1 MSEIHLKKHQIDQ
14 KSSFRKWVGF
24 PARSP
29 VPARG
34 ARGTIVSATGSGKTI
49 MAAAS
54 ALECFPHGR
63 ILVTVPTLDLL
74 VQTAQ
79 AWRTVG
85 HRSPMAAV
93 CSLENDPVLN
103 ELGVRTTTNPIQLAL
118 WAGRGPV
125 IVFATYA
132 SLVDR
137 EDYAALQ
144 DQERPYGPWQNSG
157 NGKTRKKTRGPLE
170 AALTGGERLYGQQ
183 MAPFD
188 LAIVDEAHGT
198 AGDLGRPW
206 AAIHDNTRIPADFRL
221 YLTATPRILAAAR
234 PQKGA
239 DGQELE
245 IASMA
250 DDPDGTYGAWLAEL
264 GLSEAIEREILAGF
278 EIDVLEI
285 RDPSPVLGE
294 SEEARRGRRLALLQT
309 ALLEH
314 AAAYNLRT
322 VMTFHQKVEE
332 AAAFADKLPETAAAL
347 YVNDASDDDLAAADK
362 LPKSSVNARFYE
374 LEAGRHVPPDR
385 VWSAWLCG
393 DHLVTERREVLR
405 QFAGGIDAADRRV
418 HRAFLASV
426 RVLGEGVD
434 ITGDRGV
441 EAICFADTRGS
452 QVEIVQNIGRA
463 LRLNKD
469 GSTKIARI
477 IVPVFLEPGEDPT
490 DMVAS
495 ASFRPLVAVLQG
507 LRSHDERLVEQLA
520 SRALTSGQRKVHV
533 RRDANG
539 QIIGAGGE
547 GDGEDQEQ
555 DDTDAAAESA
565 LLHFSSPRDTA
576 TIAAFLRTRVYRPES
591 LVWLEGYQAL
601 IRWRKENEI
610 TGLYAV
616 PYDVE
621 AEVGVTKDFPLGR
634 WVHQQRKALRA
645 GELEERRK
653 TLLDA
658 PEAGMVWE
666 PGEEAWET
674 KLAALRSYRR
684 AMGHLAPRQDAV
696 WGEGDAMV
704 PVGQHAANLRRK
716 GGLGKDAERA
726 AERAQQLAAIDEDWN
741 CPWPLDWQRHYRV
754 LADLVD
760 ADGVLPAIQPGVL
773 FEGDDLGKWLA
784 RQREAST
791 WAQLSAEQQERLS
804 QLGVKPLEAPSPAPS
819 AKRAANGQ
827 SKAEQAFHRGLAAL
841 TQWVEREGAHRPAPR
856 GHSEQIAV
864 DGEAEP
870 VTVKLGVWVSNT
882 KSRWDK
888 LTPEQQAALAALGV
902 PWAKAAVPAP
912 SGGPAPVRDAPVQP
926 APSGEQAQEYP
937 DQGDPVTAEE
947 RETSRGT
954 ARARRMN
961 ELMRKHTKAELLRM
975 AYAGGLVNH
984 NSPEKWRK
992 DEIASTVVD
1001 TEFRTAD
1008 RAAPARPA
1016 SATARPVPAQPLP
1029 LPQQDHHDEC
1039 DKSVYEGGT
1048 CTCDLIEQYGPP
1060 SERDDY

>member
-1 MSEIHLKKHQIDQ
+1 MIQLREHQVDQ
-14 KSSFRKWVGF
+14 KSAFRKWVGL
-24 PARSP
+24 PAKRS
-29 VPARG
+29 VPAQG

-49 MAAAS
+49 TAAAC
-54 ALECFPHGR
+54 ALECFPGGR

-74 VQTAQ
+74 AQTAQ
-79 AWRTVG
+79 AWRLVG
-85 HRSPMAAV
+85 HRAPMIAV

-103 ELGVRTTTNPIQLAL
+103 ELSVRTTTNPIQLAL
-118 WAGRGPV
+118 WAGAGPV
-125 IVFATYA
+125 VVLATYA

-137 EDYAALQ
+137 EDNDAPQ
-144 DQERPYGPWQNSG
+144 GQ
-157 NGKTRKKTRGPLE
+157 RKVRGPLE
-170 AALTGGERLYGQQ
+170 AALVGGERLYGQQ
-183 MAPFD
+183 MAGFD

-206 AAIHDNTRIPADFRL
+206 AAIHDNARIPADFRL

-234 PQKGA
+234 PQTGA
-239 DGQELE
+239 GGQEVE

-264 GLSEAIEREILAGF
+264 GLSEAIERGILAGF

-294 SEEARRGRRLALLQT
+294 SEEAQRGRRLALLQA

-322 VMTFHQKVEE
+322 VMTFHHKVEE
-332 AAAFADKLPETAAAL
+332 AAAFADKLPQTAAAL
-347 YVNDASDDDLAAADK
+347 YATDATDADLAAAEK
-362 LPKSSVNARFYE
+362 LPKSSIDAEFYE

-405 QFAGGIDAADRRV
+405 QFASGIDADNRRV

-434 ITGDRGV
+434 ITGERGV

-495 ASFRPLVAVLQG
+495 ASYRPLVAVLQG
-507 LRSHDERLVEQLA
+507 LRSHDDRLVEQLA
-520 SRALTSGQRKVHV
+520 SRALTHGPRKTHIQR
-533 RRDANG
+533 DEDG
-539 QIIGAGGE
+539 QIIGASSAGE
-547 GDGEDQEQ
+547 GEVEDQE
-555 DDTDAAAESA
+555 DGADAAAESA

-601 IRWRKENEI
+601 IRWRAENGI
-610 TGLYAV
+610 TRVYAV

-621 AEVGVTKDFPLGR
+621 VEVGVTTDFPLGR

-645 GELEERRK
+645 GELEDQRK

-666 PGEEAWET
+666 PGEEAWEA
-674 KLAALRSYRR
+674 KLAVLLSYRR
-684 AMGHLAPRQDAV
+684 ATGHLAPRQNAM
-696 WGEGDAMV
+696 WGEDDTMA
-704 PVGQHAANLRRK
+704 PIGQHMANLRRK
-716 GGLGKDAERA
+716 GAKNGLGKDPDRA
-726 AERAQQLAAIDEDWN
+726 AERAAQLAAIDPDWD

-760 ADGVLPAIQPGVL
+760 ADGQLPDIAPGVV
-773 FEGDDLGKWLA
+773 FDGDDIGRWLQQQKQPA
-784 RQREAST
+784 T
-791 WAQLSAEQQERLS
+791 WARLLPEQQERLTS
-804 QLGVKPLEAPSPAPS
+804 LGIQAPAAPSPAP
-819 AKRAANGQ
+819 AAARTTKGP
-827 SKAEQAFHRGLAAL
+827 SKAQQAFQRGLKAL
-841 TQWVEREGAHRPAPR
+841 TQWVEREGTHRPVPR
-856 GHSEQIAV
+856 THGEEITV
-864 DGEAEP
+864 DGETEP
-870 VTVKLGVWVSNT
+870 VVVKLGIWVSNT
-882 KSRWDK
+882 KTRRDK
-888 LTPEQQAALAALGV
+888 LTADQHAALAKLSV
-902 PWAKAAVPAP
+902 DWA
-912 SGGPAPVRDAPVQP
+912 
-926 APSGEQAQEYP
+926 
-937 DQGDPVTAEE
+937 
-947 RETSRGT
+947 
-954 ARARRMN
+954 
-961 ELMRKHTKAELLRM
+961 
-975 AYAGGLVNH
+975 
-984 NSPEKWRK
+984 
-992 DEIASTVVD
+992 
-1001 TEFRTAD
+1001 
-1008 RAAPARPA
+1008 
-1016 SATARPVPAQPLP
+1016 
-1029 LPQQDHHDEC
+1029 
-1039 DKSVYEGGT
+1039 
-1048 CTCDLIEQYGPP
+1048 
-1060 SERDDY
+1060 

>member
-1 MSEIHLKKHQIDQ
+1 MIQLREHQVAQ

-24 PARSP
+24 PARSS
-29 VPARG
+29 VPPEG

-49 MAAAS
+49 TAAAC
-54 ALECFPHGR
+54 ALESFADGR

-79 AWRTVG
+79 AWRLVG
-85 HRSPMAAV
+85 HRAPMVAV
-93 CSLENDPVLN
+93 CSLEKDAVLN

-118 WAGRGPV
+118 WAESGPV
-125 IVFATYA
+125 VVFATYA

-137 EDYAALQ
+137 EDFDDPT
-144 DQERPYGPWQNSG
+144 DQGRV
-157 NGKTRKKTRGPLE
+157 RGPLE
-170 AALTGGERLYGQQ
+170 AALSGGERLYGQR
-183 MAPFD
+183 MDGFS
-188 LAIVDEAHGT
+188 LAIVDEAHST

-206 AAIHDNTRIPADFRL
+206 AAIHDNARIPADFRL
-221 YLTATPRILAAAR
+221 YLTATPRILASPR

-239 DGQELE
+239 NGQELE
-245 IASMA
+245 IATMA
-250 DDPDGTYGAWLAEL
+250 DDPNGTYGTWLAEL

-314 AAAYNLRT
+314 TAAFNLRT
-322 VMTFHQKVEE
+322 VMTFHQRVEE
-332 AAAFADKLPETAAAL
+332 AAAFAQKMPQTAARL
-347 YVNDASDDDLAAADK
+347 YAAEVSDRDLASAEA
-362 LPKSSVNARFYE
+362 LPKSSIDAEFYE

-405 QFAGGIDAADRRV
+405 QFANGIDAAGHRV

-434 ITGDRGV
+434 ITGERGV
-441 EAICFADTRGS
+441 EAVCFADTRGS

-469 GSTKIARI
+469 GSTKVARI

-520 SRALTSGQRKVHV
+520 SRALTSGKRKVHV
-533 RRDANG
+533 QRDEDG
-539 QIIGAGGE
+539 RIVGAGGE
-547 GDGEDQEQ
+547 EQEQ
-555 DDTDAAAESA
+555 GDTDAAAESA
-565 LLHFSSPRDTA
+565 LLHFSSPRDAA

-601 IRWRKENEI
+601 LRWRAHNEI
-610 TGLYAV
+610 TGVYAV

-621 AEVGVTKDFPLGR
+621 VEVGVTKDFPLGR

-653 TLLDA
+653 VLLDA

-666 PGEEAWET
+666 PGEEAWEA

-684 AMGHLAPRQDAV
+684 ATGHLAPRQEAV
-696 WGEGDAMV
+696 WGKGEAMV
-704 PVGQHAANLRRK
+704 PVGQHMANLRRK
-716 GGLGKDAERA
+716 SGLGKDPKRA
-726 AERAQQLAAIDEDWN
+726 AVRAAQLTEIDPDWN
-741 CPWPLDWQRHYRV
+741 CPWPLDWQRQLRV
-754 LADLVD
+754 LVDLVD
-760 ADGVLPAIQPGVL
+760 ADGQLPDIAPGVL
-773 FEGDDLGKWLA
+773 FEGDDLGRWLE
-784 RQREAST
+784 RQKNPGT
-791 WAQLSAEQQERLS
+791 WKRLLPEQQERLS
-804 QLGVKPLEAPSPAPS
+804 RLGVTPAEVPSLTS
-819 AKRAANGQ
+819 AAARSTKG
-827 SKAEQAFHRGLAAL
+827 SGKAQQAFQRGLAAL
-841 TQWVEREGAHRPAPR
+841 AQWVEREGQRPVPR
-856 GHSEQIAV
+856 GHSEEITV

-882 KSRWDK
+882 KSRRDK
-888 LTPEQQAALAALGV
+888 LAQDQLDALRELGME
-902 PWAKAAVPAP
+902 WA
-912 SGGPAPVRDAPVQP
+912 
-926 APSGEQAQEYP
+926 
-937 DQGDPVTAEE
+937 
-947 RETSRGT
+947 
-954 ARARRMN
+954 
-961 ELMRKHTKAELLRM
+961 
-975 AYAGGLVNH
+975 
-984 NSPEKWRK
+984 
-992 DEIASTVVD
+992 
-1001 TEFRTAD
+1001 
-1008 RAAPARPA
+1008 
-1016 SATARPVPAQPLP
+1016 
-1029 LPQQDHHDEC
+1029 
-1039 DKSVYEGGT
+1039 
-1048 CTCDLIEQYGPP
+1048 
-1060 SERDDY
+1060 

>member
-1 MSEIHLKKHQIDQ
+1 MSVIKLREHQMNQ
-14 KSSFRKWVGF
+14 KAAFHKWVGF
-24 PARSP
+24 PARSSVAP
-29 VPARG
+29 QGR
-34 ARGTIVSATGSGKTI
+34 RGTIVSATGSGKTI
-49 MAAAS
+49 TAAAC
-54 ALECFPHGR
+54 ALECFPGGR

-74 VQTAQ
+74 TQTAQ
-79 AWRTVG
+79 AWRLVG
-85 HRSPMAAV
+85 HRVPMVAV
-93 CSLENDPVLN
+93 CSLENDPVLK

-118 WAGRGPV
+118 WAGSGPV
-125 IVFATYA
+125 VVFATYA

-137 EDYAALQ
+137 EDIDAPEGQ
-144 DQERPYGPWQNSG
+144 
-157 NGKTRKKTRGPLE
+157 RKVRGPLE
-170 AALTGGERLYGQQ
+170 AALAGGERLYGQH
-183 MAPFD
+183 MAGFD

-206 AAIHDNTRIPADFRL
+206 AAIHDNARIPAAFRL

-239 DGQELE
+239 EAQEAE

-250 DDPDGTYGAWLAEL
+250 DDPEGTYGAWLAEL

-294 SEEARRGRRLALLQT
+294 SEEAQRGRRLALLQT

-332 AAAFADKLPETAAAL
+332 AQAFADKLPETAAEL
-347 YVNDASDDDLAAADK
+347 YLNDASDEDLAAADR
-362 LPKSSVNARFYE
+362 LPQSSIDAEFYE

-393 DHLVTERREVLR
+393 DHLVTERREVIR
-405 QFAGGIDAADRRV
+405 QFANGIDAAGRRV

-434 ITGDRGV
+434 ITGERGV
-441 EAICFADTRGS
+441 EAVCFADTRGS

-469 GSTKIARI
+469 GSTKVARI

-495 ASFRPLVAVLQG
+495 ASFKPLVAVLQG

-520 SRALTSGQRKVHV
+520 SRALTSGKRKVHV
-533 RRDANG
+533 RRDEDG
-539 QIIGAGGE
+539 RIVGADGE
-547 GDGEDQEQ
+547 SDGEDQKQ

-565 LLHFSSPRDTA
+565 LLHFCTPRDAA

-601 IRWRKENEI
+601 LRWRKENEI
-610 TGLYAV
+610 TGVYAV

-621 AEVGVTKDFPLGR
+621 VEVGVTKDFPLGR

-645 GELEERRK
+645 GELEDRRK

-666 PGEEAWET
+666 PGEEAWEA

-684 AMGHLAPRQDAV
+684 ATGHLAPRQDAV
-696 WGEGDAMV
+696 WGEGDAMM
-704 PVGQHAANLRRK
+704 PIGQHMANLRRK
-716 GGLGKDAERA
+716 GTKNGLGKDPERA
-726 AERAQQLAAIDEDWN
+726 AVRAAQLTTIDPDWD

-760 ADGVLPAIQPGVL
+760 ADGQMPDIAPGVL
-773 FEGDDLGKWLA
+773 MDSDDIGKWLQQQKQPA
-784 RQREAST
+784 T
-791 WAQLSAEQQERLS
+791 WTRLLPEQQERLT
-804 QLGVKPLEAPSPAPS
+804 QLGVKPLEAPSPAL
-819 AKRAANGQ
+819 AAGRATKGP
-827 SKAEQAFHRGLAAL
+827 SKAQQAFQRGLKAL
-841 TQWVEREGAHRPAPR
+841 AQWVEREGTDRPVPR
-856 GHSEQIAV
+856 GHSEEITV
-864 DGEAEP
+864 DGETEP
-870 VTVKLGVWVSNT
+870 VIVKLGVWVSNT
-882 KSRWDK
+882 KTRCDK
-888 LTPEQQAALAALGV
+888 LTQEQRAALQALGAE
-902 PWAKAAVPAP
+902 WA
-912 SGGPAPVRDAPVQP
+912 
-926 APSGEQAQEYP
+926 
-937 DQGDPVTAEE
+937 
-947 RETSRGT
+947 
-954 ARARRMN
+954 
-961 ELMRKHTKAELLRM
+961 
-975 AYAGGLVNH
+975 
-984 NSPEKWRK
+984 
-992 DEIASTVVD
+992 
-1001 TEFRTAD
+1001 
-1008 RAAPARPA
+1008 
-1016 SATARPVPAQPLP
+1016 
-1029 LPQQDHHDEC
+1029 
-1039 DKSVYEGGT
+1039 
-1048 CTCDLIEQYGPP
+1048 
-1060 SERDDY
+1060 